1 LRLLAEGEALASD
14 RPSVIDGLDVNEV
27 KDGLIVYEP
36 NRDLVHYLNGSAS
49 VIFALCDGTLDTA
62 EIAAVVAKAY
72 ELAEPP
78 SQHVQECV
86 AQLRSQGLVR

>member
-1 LRLLAEGEALASD
+1 VASE

-49 VIFALCDGTLDTA
+49 VIFALCDGTLDEP
-62 EIAAVVAKAY
+62 EIAALVAKAY
-72 ELAEPP
+72 SLDEPP
-78 SQHVQECV
+78 GHHVQECV